1 MSRHSF
7 DAVAFAGGGN
17 RCYWQG
23 GFWDALT
30 AVHPQRP
37 RLVVG
42 VSAGAFQACFSL
54 IGEGDRVRRIVIDAC
69 GTIEREV
76 EWGRMLKG
84 RSPFVVG
91 GLYRELIAEV
101 FGDLELAA
109 LKAAPEILIQ
119 LTHPPRFVPPLV
131 AAYAA
136 IGAYQVEKVLGGA
149 AHSRAGRHVGL
160 TASWVSTHDLAAP
173 GELVDALMG
182 TASVPPFMPVGL
194 VNGRPALDGGLVDN
208 PPIDRIAAVEKDG
221 GRTLVLTTRAGREMA
236 EVENRTVVRPSV
248 PIVTSRFAVTDAAA
262 IRAAYELG
270 VRDGEAFAASLR

>member
-7 DAVAFAGGGN
+7 DAIAFAGGGN

-23 GFWDALT
+23 GFWDAFT
-30 AVHPQRP
+30 AVHPQAP
-37 RLVVG
+37 RFVVG

-173 GELVDALMG
+173 EELVDALMG

-208 PPIDRIAAVEKDG
+208 PPIDRITTVEKNG

-236 EVENRTVVRPSV
+236 EAPNRTVVRPSI
-248 PIVTSRFAVTDAAA
+248 PIITSRFAVTDAAA